1 MAAPTSARDR
11 LVATADRLFYVH
23 GLRAVG
29 IDRVIAE
36 AGVAKATLYA
46 HFPTKDDLILAALR
60 HRETAVLDFLQAG
73 TARHG
78 GGLRGFFAALK
89 DWFGMPGF
97 RGCAFQNAT
106 AELADPRH
114 PAAAF
119 VRDFKRRFHA
129 CMAELVVAAGAPPA
143 AAPAIALLAEGAVQM
158 AVINSDPTTADVA
171 GAAAEKLVTAV
182 KG

>member
-1 MAAPTSARDR
+1 MAAAPSARDR
-11 LVATADRLFYVH
+11 LVATADRLFYDR
-23 GLRAVG
+23 GIRAVG

-46 HFPTKDDLILAALR
+46 HFPTKDDLILAALH
-60 HRETAVLDFLQAG
+60 HREAAVLAFLHAG

-89 DWFGMPGF
+89 DWFGTPGF

-106 AELADPRH
+106 AELADPQH

-129 CMAELVVAAGAPPA
+129 GLAELVRAAGAPPA

-158 AVINSDPTTADVA
+158 AVINADPTTADVA
-171 GAAAEKLVTAV
+171 GAAAEKLATAV
-182 KG
+182 KD